1 MYHIAL
7 LDFSIQRGYLF
18 TPLRSKYFLQK
29 VAERRQTGI
38 RPAALPQEKRNRPAH
53 PATFQGKVITRGHVF
68 ANAQTGNVVLLGLNL
83 AEGNIKEVAFYLFP
97 IIAFALGILFTEW
110 IRAKFK
116 EYDLLHWR
124 QIVVFFEA
132 LLLFFPAFM
141 ASGMWDTAVNILV
154 SFVCAVQ
161 VESFRKVNGHSVATT
176 MCTGN
181 LRSATEQI
189 FHYVRTR
196 DPDTRKTILS
206 YYEIVVFFALGATL
220 GAALSALFAEKAI
233 LFCCLFLIIAF
244 LSMFAKEI

>member
-1 MYHIAL
+1 MNVM
-7 LDFSIQRGYLF
+7 F
-18 TPLRSKYFLQK
+18 TCGGT
-29 VAERRQTGI
+29 A
-38 RPAALPQEKRNRPAH
+38 
-53 PATFQGKVITRGHVF
+53 GHVNT
-68 ANAQTGNVVLLGLNL
+68 ALALAGLM
-83 AEGNIKEVAFYLFP
+83 KE
-97 IIAFALGILFTEW
+97 
-110 IRAKFK
+110 R
-116 EYDLLHWR
+116 
-124 QIVVFFEA
+124 
-132 LLLFFPAFM
+132 
-141 ASGMWDTAVNILV
+141 DTAVNILV

-196 DPDTRKTILS
+196 DPDTKKTILS

>member
-1 MYHIAL
+1 
-7 LDFSIQRGYLF
+7 
-18 TPLRSKYFLQK
+18 
-29 VAERRQTGI
+29 
-38 RPAALPQEKRNRPAH
+38 
-53 PATFQGKVITRGHVF
+53 
-68 ANAQTGNVVLLGLNL
+68 
-83 AEGNIKEVAFYLFP
+83 
-97 IIAFALGILFTEW
+97 
-110 IRAKFK
+110 
-116 EYDLLHWR
+116 
-124 QIVVFFEA
+124 
-132 LLLFFPAFM
+132 
-141 ASGMWDTAVNILV
+141 MWDTAVNILV

-196 DPDTRKTILS
+196 DPDTKKTILS

-244 LSMFAKEI
+244 FEHVCERGYEREKHSQACWKRGVCVPHISDYHV

>member
-1 MYHIAL
+1 MRVEAGSDLTFAL
-7 LDFSIQRGYLF
+7 
-18 TPLRSKYFLQK
+18 P
-29 VAERRQTGI
+29 AGI
-38 RPAALPQEKRNRPAH
+38 RQHGSEEESTTGTTMAKKS
-53 PATFQGKVITRGHVF
+53 GK
-68 ANAQTGNVVLLGLNL
+68 NV
-83 AEGNIKEVAFYLFP
+83 YL
-97 IIAFALGILFTEW
+97 
-110 IRAKFK
+110 
-116 EYDLLHWR
+116 
-124 QIVVFFEA
+124 EA

-141 ASGMWDTAVNILV
+141 TSGMWDTAVNILV

>member
-1 MYHIAL
+1 MSETFCLGAL
-7 LDFSIQRGYLF
+7 LAVIGGFLDAYTYL
-18 TPLRSKYFLQK
+18 
-29 VAERRQTGI
+29 
-38 RPAALPQEKRNRPAH
+38 
-53 PATFQGKVITRGHVF
+53 TRGRVF

-181 LRSATEQI
+181 LRSGTALL
-189 FHYVRTR
+189 FHGLHTR
-196 DPDTRKTILS
+196 DRGALRQALQYYGIIL
-206 YYEIVVFFALGATL
+206 FFIL
-220 GAALSALFAEKAI
+220 GAALGVWCTELLSGRAALV
-233 LFCCLFLIIAF
+233 CCLLLLTAF
-244 LSMFAKEI
+244 CSMFIRVEEDASAS

>member
-1 MYHIAL
+1 M
-7 LDFSIQRGYLF
+7 S
-18 TPLRSKYFLQK
+18 
-29 VAERRQTGI
+29 
-38 RPAALPQEKRNRPAH
+38 
-53 PATFQGKVITRGHVF
+53 
-68 ANAQTGNVVLLGLNL
+68 
-83 AEGNIKEVAFYLFP
+83 
-97 IIAFALGILFTEW
+97 
-110 IRAKFK
+110 
-116 EYDLLHWR
+116 
-124 QIVVFFEA
+124 
-132 LLLFFPAFM
+132 
-141 ASGMWDTAVNILV
+141 SGMWDTAVNILV